1 MSAIEIITSNE
12 KRRYWTRAEKRR
24 WVLAL
29 EAPDANASE
38 LARSAGVSTS
48 LLYRWHQQLAALRDV
63 PAFVPVAV
71 APEATKQ
78 TCEPPQAAIAITFG

>member
-29 EAPDANASE
+29 EAPDANASATRSPVLVVVATNQPSCNRCFQATALSGSA
-38 LARSAGVSTS
+38 LA
-48 LLYRWHQQLAALRDV
+48 
-63 PAFVPVAV
+63 
-71 APEATKQ
+71 
-78 TCEPPQAAIAITFG
+78 